1 MRSSAFTAQIPNVI
15 EFQCTSFRD
24 LLFAV
29 LTGEVAHVVTADS
42 AAQVR
47 EAVPVARGSS
57 AWRINLNPVSFACV
71 LHCR

>member
-1 MRSSAFTAQIPNVI
+1 MQSVFGHFPAS
-15 EFQCTSFRD
+15 EFFNTHACSQQ

-29 LTGEVAHVVTADS
+29 LGEEVEHVVTPDS

-57 AWRINLNPVSFACV
+57 IWRINLHLGSFACV